1 MSSTKIKAGMLDGV
15 SGDGTSGQFLK
26 TLGDGSMSWSA
37 VQETPVVTSISYPGS
52 ATAASTE
59 GGDVI
64 TVTGTN
70 LPLGGGSITVGG
82 TAASTISWNTATQLT
97 FVSPVKAAGDYD
109 IVVYNSLGTGG
120 TLVNGISY
128 DGVPSWSTAAG
139 SVGSFLRT
147 NTNSVTIPLSATD
160 PDGGA
165 ITYSLAS
172 GSLPNGF
179 SLNTTNGN
187 ITGNIYDPGA
197 VTTFNFTVDA
207 TDEESQVT
215 NRAFSIELR
224 DQIVQT
230 FAASTTWTVPAGITS
245 VQVELA
251 AGGGGGGGGGSGGS
265 CGYATGGA
273 GGAGGLGASSSGRGG
288 TGSTGGNY
296 TGGTGGAGGGAVYES
311 AQTVS
316 VTPGNTITVTV
327 GQGGAGGVGGYFRG
341 GYAGGSHGGRAGSPG
356 SPGGQSSFG
365 STTTS
370 GTNSTYS
377 NVGNAGNGSAP
388 TATAAINDQPS
399 NHVPYNGETGGNGA
413 DGKVR
418 ITY

>member
-52 ATAASTE
+52 ATAASTA

-82 TAASTISWNTATQLT
+82 TAASSISWGTATQLT
-97 FVSPVKAAGDYD
+97 FVSPAKAAGDYD
-109 IVVYNSLGTGG
+109 IIVYNSLGGGG

-187 ITGNIYDPGA
+187 ITGTVYDPGA
-197 VTTFNFTVDA
+197 VTTFNFTIAA
-207 TDEESQVT
+207 TDEESQAT

-224 DQIVQT
+224 DQIIQT
-230 FAASTTWTVPAGITS
+230 FSESTTWTVPAGITS

-251 AGGGGGGGGGSGGS
+251 AGGGGGGGGGSGGG
-265 CGYATGGA
+265 CGYATGGS
-273 GGAGGLGASSSGRGG
+273 GGTGGLGASSSKKGAN
-288 TGSTGGNY
+288 GSTGGNY
-296 TGGTGGAGGGAVYES
+296 TGGAGGAGGGAVYES

-316 VTPGNTITVTV
+316 VTPGQSITVTV
-327 GQGGAGGVGGYFRG
+327 GAGGAGGIGGY
-341 GYAGGSHGGRAGSPG
+341 YKGGSTSGSFGGRVGSAGSA
-356 SPGGQSSFG
+356 GGQSSFG

-370 GTNSTYS
+370 GTNTSIS
-377 NVGNAGNGSAP
+377 SVGDAGNGSAATP
-388 TATAAINDQPS
+388 TAVINDQPS
-399 NHVPYNGETGGNGA
+399 NWENYNGQTGGDGA
-413 DGKVR
+413 DGRVR